1 MAMGFTFIFYNDF
14 RMRYGDYQAIRL
26 SKTPTMNT
34 KICKLT
40 SMRTEENPE
49 SRVTLDK
56 TEYIYIYIF
65 DLINVSFIVI
75 SKLSI
80 LQPSKACWTTFSHL

>member
-1 MAMGFTFIFYNDF
+1 MAMGFTFIFHNDF
-14 RMRYGDYQAIRL
+14 RMCYGDYQAIRR
-26 SKTPTMNT
+26 SKASTMNT

-40 SMRTEENPE
+40 IMRTEDPE

-56 TEYIYIYIF
+56 TEYIYIF

-75 SKLSI
+75 PKLSM
-80 LQPSKACWTTFSHL
+80 LQPSKTCWTTFSHL